1 MWASLPL
8 SAPFGS
14 ERIKTT
20 FPVFAILEDS
30 ALNPPIPDWREKV
43 FDCDELDVLPA
54 RWKSALSEW
63 RGIYY
68 ILDTY
73 DGKAYVGSAYSEDN
87 LLGRWLN

>member
-1 MWASLPL
+1 MGFP
-8 SAPFGS
+8 PP
-14 ERIKTT
+14 ERAFWRRAHNNN

-43 FDCDELDVLPA
+43 FDWDELDVLPA